1 MAEALSGGERLCE
14 VGGGITLCYETYG
27 SPANPPL
34 LLIQGLGMQ
43 MIGWPEEFCEQ
54 LVARGFFVVRFDNR
68 DAGRSTHVPGR
79 PPTLRQL
86 VLRRVKPVHYRLTD
100 MARDAAGLIRALELG
115 PVHVVGISMGGM
127 IAQTL
132 AAQHP
137 ELVRSLTSIMSNTGN
152 RWKGQPALGVMRF
165 LVRQAPADRDG
176 YIAHMARVFAAIGST
191 GLPQDTEFVRERAAR
206 SYDRDHD
213 RAGSGRQLGAVIAS
227 GDRTDELRRIT
238 APTLVIHGTADRLV
252 RPSGGMATTSA
263 IRGARLMLIEG
274 MGHDLP
280 SAAWPELLD
289 AIAGHARAADQVP
302 AAA

>member
-1 MAEALSGGERLCE
+1 MGEALSSGERLFE
-14 VGGGITLCYETYG
+14 VGGGISLCYETFG

-68 DAGRSTHVPGR
+68 DAGRSTHVRGR

-86 VLRRVKPVHYRLTD
+86 VLRRIKPVHYRLTD
-100 MARDAAGLIRALELG
+100 MAGDAAGLIRALDLG
-115 PVHVVGISMGGM
+115 AVHVVGISMGGM

-165 LVRQAPADRDG
+165 LLRQAPEDRDG
-176 YIAHMARVFAAIGST
+176 YIAHTARVFAAIGST

-280 SAAWPELLD
+280 RAAWPELLN
-289 AIAGHARAADQVP
+289 AIAGHARAADEVP

>member
-1 MAEALSGGERLCE
+1 MAEALSSGERLRE

-68 DAGRSTHVPGR
+68 DAGRSTHVRGR
-79 PPTLRQL
+79 APTLRQL
-86 VLRRVKPVHYRLTD
+86 VLRRIKPVHYRLTD
-100 MARDAAGLIRALELG
+100 MARDAAGLTRALELG
-115 PVHVVGISMGGM
+115 PLHVVGISMGGM

-132 AAQHP
+132 AAEHP

-165 LVRQAPADRDG
+165 LVRQAPEDRDG

-191 GLPQDTEFVRERAAR
+191 GLLQDTEFVRERAAR

-227 GDRTDELRRIT
+227 GDRTNELRRIT
-238 APTLVIHGTADRLV
+238 APTLVIHGTADLLV
-252 RPSGGMATTSA
+252 RPSGGRATARA
-263 IRGARLMLIEG
+263 IPNARLQMVEG

-280 SAAWPELLD
+280 RGAWPQIID
-289 AIAGHARAADQVP
+289 GIAQNAAAAAPLVP
-302 AAA
+302 A

>member
-1 MAEALSGGERLCE
+1 MAEALSSGERLRE

-68 DAGRSTHVPGR
+68 DAGRSTHVLGR

-137 ELVRSLTSIMSNTGN
+137 EVVRSLTSIMSNTGN

-165 LVRQAPADRDG
+165 LVRQAPEDRDG

-238 APTLVIHGTADRLV
+238 ASTLVIHGTADRLV
-252 RPSGGMATTSA
+252 RPSGGIATTSA

-280 SAAWPELLD
+280 RAAWPELLD
-289 AIAGHARAADQVP
+289 AIAGHARAADEVP

>member
-1 MAEALSGGERLCE
+1 MAEALSSGERLRE

-68 DAGRSTHVPGR
+68 DAGRSTHVRGR
-79 PPTLRQL
+79 APTLRQL
-86 VLRRVKPVHYRLTD
+86 VLRRIKPVHYRLTD
-100 MARDAAGLIRALELG
+100 MARDAAGLTRALELG
-115 PVHVVGISMGGM
+115 PLHVVGISMGGM

-132 AAQHP
+132 AAEHP

-165 LVRQAPADRDG
+165 LVRQAPEDRDG

-191 GLPQDTEFVRERAAR
+191 GLLQDTEFVRERAAR

-227 GDRTDELRRIT
+227 GDRTNELRRIT

-289 AIAGHARAADQVP
+289 AIAGHARAADEVP